1 MNRSLEQAL
10 SIYKDAIASLMA
22 SPGKG
27 AERAVAVIVAL
38 NANKEI
44 PWDRVS
50 KLKVGW
56 IHIDREIFPEID
68 MEFHK

>member
-10 SIYKDAIASLMA
+10 SIYKDAIDGLIA

-44 PWDRVS
+44 PWDKVS
-50 KLKVGW
+50 KLTINW